1 MSNSYIAIED
11 ADPRIVWIEGSSLR
25 KTFKFIESVCVWSTF
40 GCFPPPVIVVL
51 MMCECCICVTFRPR
65 NGEKFVKMPQYDAAW
80 CSENDT
86 FSSQQHPQRK
96 KRIYDAGFRA
106 SDIVLFLLV
115 VFGERRN
122 LRAVV
127 ARVGFLGVREGR
139 FGDDSP
145 PEFFQ
150 LHHTRLCKT
159 TTETKENDDV
169 EQSKGKK
176 EEKNSI
182 PVTVFVNQKLMDSK
196 PIERLRGMKFDRL
209 KIECVSDENDGGDD
223 DDDFAD
229 NALGEKEESVLS
241 SKMASSESS
250 SSMMMKTKKIS
261 AVGWWFANTD
271 ALSKHMERE
280 QMTMMMKTTKSGGKE
295 EKEEKCKSGDE
306 IVWTHSASAG
316 VDHLLKH
323 EAIQTHG
330 SVMTNAKG
338 AFSASLGEW
347 AIFASMYFA
356 KEVFN
361 MQRAQREKVWKRFQV
376 DMLKGKE
383 MLVVGYGDIGRSIG
397 KRAKA
402 MGMVVNG
409 VRSKKVIE
417 ERDREV
423 VSEMFTLQE
432 LEKAVETADYVALA
446 LPHTRETENVVG
458 VKVFGKMKSSA
469 VLINVG
475 RGASVDEN
483 ALCDAL
489 NTGKIRGAALDVF
502 QTEPLPE
509 SSPLWSIDEAK
520 LLMSFHSADLTSDYH
535 DLAMDVFVENL
546 RRFDQSGGKTDDLI
560 NKVDKTVGY

>member
-1 MSNSYIAIED
+1 MMS
-11 ADPRIVWIEGSSLR
+11 
-25 KTFKFIESVCVWSTF
+25 
-40 GCFPPPVIVVL
+40 
-51 MMCECCICVTFRPR
+51 
-65 NGEKFVKMPQYDAAW
+65 
-80 CSENDT
+80 
-86 FSSQQHPQRK
+86 
-96 KRIYDAGFRA
+96 
-106 SDIVLFLLV
+106 
-115 VFGERRN
+115 
-122 LRAVV
+122 
-127 ARVGFLGVREGR
+127 
-139 FGDDSP
+139 
-145 PEFFQ
+145 
-150 LHHTRLCKT
+150 
-159 TTETKENDDV
+159 
-169 EQSKGKK
+169 SKA
-176 EEKNSI
+176 EEKDEERNII

-209 KIECVSDENDGGDD
+209 KIECVSDDNDGGDD

-229 NALGEKEESVLS
+229 NALGEKEERVLP

-271 ALSKHMERE
+271 ALSKHVERE

>member
-1 MSNSYIAIED
+1 MS
-11 ADPRIVWIEGSSLR
+11 SS
-25 KTFKFIESVCVWSTF
+25 
-40 GCFPPPVIVVL
+40 
-51 MMCECCICVTFRPR
+51 
-65 NGEKFVKMPQYDAAW
+65 A
-80 CSENDT
+80 
-86 FSSQQHPQRK
+86 SS
-96 KRIYDAGFRA
+96 
-106 SDIVLFLLV
+106 S
-115 VFGERRN
+115 
-122 LRAVV
+122 
-127 ARVGFLGVREGR
+127 
-139 FGDDSP
+139 
-145 PEFFQ
+145 
-150 LHHTRLCKT
+150 
-159 TTETKENDDV
+159 
-169 EQSKGKK
+169 K
-176 EEKNSI
+176 EEEGKNDAI
-182 PVTVFVNQKLMDSK
+182 PVTVFTNHKLMDSK
-196 PIERLRGMKFDRL
+196 PIERLREMTFERL
-209 KIECVSDENDGGDD
+209 KIECVSDAE
-223 DDDFAD
+223 
-229 NALGEKEESVLS
+229 GEKRGILLGDERE
-241 SKMASSESS
+241 
-250 SSMMMKTKKIS
+250 KKGHAAPTA
-261 AVGWWFANTD
+261 AVGWWFADTESLCKYIEENE
-271 ALSKHMERE
+271 ER
-280 QMTMMMKTTKSGGKE
+280 KKY
-295 EKEEKCKSGDE
+295 D

-323 EAIQTHG
+323 EAIRTHG
-330 SVMTNAKG
+330 SAMTNAKG

-402 MGMVVNG
+402 MGMNVKG

-446 LPHTRETENVVG
+446 LPHTKETENVVDE
-458 VKVFGKMKSSA
+458 KVFGKMKTSA

-509 SSPLWSIDEAK
+509 SSQLWSIDESK

-546 RRFDQSGGKTDDLI
+546 KRFDQSGGKTDDLI